1 MIVSAASGKKLEAV
15 LVGNSA
21 KIRPDIRLFRS
32 WNHPTA
38 FLGGEY
44 TMKKR

>member
-1 MIVSAASGKKLEAV
+1 MIVSAASGEKFEAV
-15 LVGNSA
+15 LAGNPA

-32 WNHPTA
+32 WNQPTA

-44 TMKKR
+44 TMKER